1 MRAGIYDC
9 EKCPHPVLNALR
21 VFGMIALI
29 LFFLVLIIIVNIRK
43 KKESQLSVVLR
54 IFTNYLQLIATALSF
69 NLKYPSFLV
78 DAFYLVDRV
87 GTSSESFLS
96 FD

>member
-1 MRAGIYDC
+1 
-9 EKCPHPVLNALR
+9 VLNALR
-21 VFGMIALI
+21 VFGMIGLI
-29 LFFLVLIIIVNIRK
+29 VFFLVIIIVVNIRK
-43 KKESQLSVVLR
+43 KRESQMSILLR

-69 NLKYPSFLV
+69 DFKYPSFII
-78 DAFYLVDRV
+78 DTFYIVDRV